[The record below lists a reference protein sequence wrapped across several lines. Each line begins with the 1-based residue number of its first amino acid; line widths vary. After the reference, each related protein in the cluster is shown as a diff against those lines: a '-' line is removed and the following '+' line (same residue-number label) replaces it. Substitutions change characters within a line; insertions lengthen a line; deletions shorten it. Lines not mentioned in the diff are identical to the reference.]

1 MRRLINGK
9 DSLMEMKRQGL
20 RQLLNL
26 DQKKDKMIQ
35 DMQKMLHNTK
45 IQLYDTEISRIG
57 KKKVNMEI
65 ADESG
70 ENMMISQEQCEP
82 DF

>member
-1 MRRLINGK
+1 
-9 DSLMEMKRQGL
+9 
-20 RQLLNL
+20 
-26 DQKKDKMIQ
+26 
-35 DMQKMLHNTK
+35 MLHNTK

-65 ADESG
+65 ADEAG